1 MMEPASALPL
11 SLRAVPLLPDIGP
24 LRRHR
29 DFRLLYIG
37 QFVSLFGSMLSYVAL
52 PFALYQAT
60 RSPKLLGLLGVIQL
74 VPSVIGGLFGGAL
87 ADAVDRRRL
96 ILLCEAGMAL
106 CTGAL
111 GLLALRGPL
120 PAPLL
125 LWAAALLAV
134 CNGFHRP
141 ALEALTPLLVRRE
154 DMASLGVL
162 GSFRY
167 NVGAIAG
174 PSLAGMILS
183 WGGTARGPALAFLID
198 AGTFLIAM
206 AAVAAIRFIPP
217 SAPGSRFSLP
227 AVREGF
233 RYALSRQELI
243 GTYVVD
249 MVAMTFSM
257 PNLLFPA
264 VAEEF
269 AGHPDRSAAYLGW
282 LHAGIPLGALFASLT
297 SGWARSV
304 RRHGLLILWA
314 AGSWSAFM
322 IGFGWARSFPVAMAF
337 LILAGYADMVSGVF
351 RSTIWNETIP
361 SELRG
366 RLAGIEMISY
376 LSGPMLGNTQLGLLA
391 DHYGV
396 RRAIRMSSLIG
407 LLGVAGCAV
416 LLPRFRR
423 YLAERAPAGS
433 PPSPAAP
440 SSPASDGSPPAPP

>member
-1 MMEPASALPL
+1 MS
-11 SLRAVPLLPDIGP
+11 LLPDIDP

-29 DFRLLYIG
+29 DFRLLYVG
-37 QFVSLFGSMLSYVAL
+37 QFVSLLGSMLSYVAL

-74 VPSVIGGLFGGAL
+74 VPSIIGGLFGGAL

-96 ILLCEAGMAL
+96 ILGCEAGMAL
-106 CTGAL
+106 CTAGL
-111 GLLALRGPL
+111 GLYALRGPL
-120 PAPLL
+120 PAGLL
-125 LWAAALLAV
+125 LGAAALLAV
-134 CNGFHRP
+134 FNGFHRP

-154 DMASLGVL
+154 DMASIGVL
-162 GSFRY
+162 SSFRY

-174 PSLAGMILS
+174 PSLAGLLLS
-183 WGGTARGPALAFLID
+183 AGGTQRGPALAFLLD
-198 AGTFLIAM
+198 ALTFTVAM
-206 AAVAAIRFIPP
+206 IAVAAIRHIPAA
-217 SAPGSRFSLP
+217 APGARFSLL

-243 GTYVVD
+243 GTYVAD

-269 AGHPDRSAAYLGW
+269 AGSPERSAAYLGW
-282 LHAGIPLGALFASLT
+282 LHAGIPIGALAASLT

-304 RRHGLLILWA
+304 RRHGLYILWA

-322 IGFGWARSFPVAMAF
+322 IGFGWARSFTVAMGF

-351 RSTIWNETIP
+351 RSTIWNQTIP
-361 SELRG
+361 NELRG

-396 RRAIRMSSLIG
+396 RRAIRLSSLVG
-407 LLGVAGCAV
+407 LLGVAGCAA

-423 YLAERAPAGS
+423 YLAAPV
-433 PPSPAAP
+433 PPSTPMAGGDPEPPSSGAPPKSPAP
-440 SSPASDGSPPAPP
+440 SP